1 MRRHPFR
8 VRFPVVLFFLLFGAT
23 AFAEAGIPIIV
34 DGIPLDA
41 KAVVVKDEVYIPA
54 WILENY
60 AHTKVKWMRRGNILE
75 VLTSTP
81 PEISPPVEGRLR
93 LKIGF
98 YLGTEGFVVGKNA
111 RLFLLNIDPKEF
123 TFQDGKTPVER
134 AHEGTVERIGN
145 ISDAM
150 RDYLRLSPTDRF
162 SPRGWAF
169 VSKMPKEE
177 IVALPSIEDKYET
190 LYKGLYY
197 DLLTNLVLGKEQDIR
212 VSSVIDDS
220 LKGIRIENLPLG
232 DDGSAE
238 ITLSNG
244 LYFLYARMLHRNRQI
259 VWDMP
264 IAVRG
269 SSTFVELSNR
279 NAALI
284 Q

>member
-8 VRFPVVLFFLLFGAT
+8 VRFPFVLFFLLFCAT
-23 AFAEAGIPIIV
+23 AFAEADIPIIV

-75 VLTSTP
+75 VLTSAP
-81 PEISPPVEGRLR
+81 PDTSPPAEGRLR

-134 AHEGTVERIGN
+134 AHEGTIERIGN

-150 RDYLRLSPTDRF
+150 RDYLRLPPTDRF
-162 SPRGWAF
+162 SPRGWAN

-177 IVALPSIEDKYET
+177 IAALPSIEDKYET
-190 LYKGLYY
+190 LYKSLYY
-197 DLLTNLVLGKEQDIR
+197 DLVTNLVIGKEQDIR

-220 LKGIRIENLPLG
+220 LKGIRVENLPLG

-238 ITLSNG
+238 ITLGNG
-244 LYFLYARMLHRNRQI
+244 LYYLYARMLYRNRQI